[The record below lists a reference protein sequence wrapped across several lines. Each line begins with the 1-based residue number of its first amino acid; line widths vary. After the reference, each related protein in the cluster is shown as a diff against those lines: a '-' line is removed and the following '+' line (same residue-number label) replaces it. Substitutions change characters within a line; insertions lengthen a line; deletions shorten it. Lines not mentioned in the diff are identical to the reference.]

1 MKKIIKMLIATIYDE
16 RLKHNYTDWL
26 LLVAEMLE
34 TYDKKEYLDKEAIR
48 QKVDKILEKIGP

>member
-1 MKKIIKMLIATIYDE
+1 MLIATIYDE